1 MRAGPPRGTRGRI
14 WPLIGL
20 TCLLGTG
27 LLLGVPSGPASTAGL
42 GPGLAE
48 SVLLSPFR
56 SSPPARSTVH
66 SVARPAAPA
75 EALAARV
82 VPGPPRLSDSRSSTR
97 TIRWLLALVVAAGST
112 LLLAIRRRPYIL
124 RLPSEVIGALRAP
137 TRSPPALAL
146 RTP

>member
-1 MRAGPPRGTRGRI
+1 
-14 WPLIGL
+14 
-20 TCLLGTG
+20 
-27 LLLGVPSGPASTAGL
+27 
-42 GPGLAE
+42 
-48 SVLLSPFR
+48 
-56 SSPPARSTVH
+56 PPARSTVH

-137 TRSPPALAL
+137 AHAPPALAL